1 MRKNILPRAL
11 WALPVLMTCMAC
23 AVALETDYEVEKSFT
38 KRSSLGRTV
47 AITASVEVPND
58 ETKTALS
65 GSTVVWKEGDVIKV
79 FDSVG
84 GSADFTLDPACDGL
98 TTGTFTG
105 SALGT
110 GPYYAVYPADVAQ
123 SLSGTSVV
131 INIPNTQTLAAG
143 TFGDKANIAFATADN
158 LSGVF
163 SFKNVLGAV
172 KIQLSSSIT
181 ATDVRIETK
190 GNESLW
196 GTASVTM
203 NGSGLPV
210 ITPSPLTNTAYDNQ
224 IVTASGSASGTE
236 FYVMVPPGSLADGFV
251 VHVMDNASKAMVKSA
266 NAVTVTRSAITP
278 MPAFAY
284 EAQIDAYF
292 LNLSS
297 VIFGYYSG
305 INLEYASWTT
315 TYAFSRTTGQYANR
329 IEGEN
334 RICRFQDFSGGGKLF
349 TFVTPVE
356 LILGD
361 TYSTITMETL
371 LGSTQTPAESIGTS
385 YKLVQ
390 KTTHAAWF
398 VSSDNKGLIISL

>member
-38 KRSSLGRTV
+38 KRSSLGKTV
-47 AITASVEVPND
+47 AITASVEEPND

-65 GSTVVWKEGDVIKV
+65 GSTVVWKQGDVIRV
-79 FDSVG
+79 FDSTG
-84 GSADFTLDPACDGL
+84 AHGDFTLDNACDGL

-105 SALGT
+105 TFSGT

-143 TFGDKANIAFATADN
+143 TFGNGANIAFATADN
-158 LSGVF
+158 LTDAF

-190 GNESLW
+190 GTELLW
-196 GTASVTM
+196 GTATVGM
-203 NGSGLPV
+203 SGGVPD
-210 ITPSPLTNTAYDNQ
+210 ISSLTNTAYDNQ

-251 VHVMDNASKAMVKSA
+251 VHVMDNASKAMVKTAVAAA
-266 NAVTVTRSAITP
+266 NNKVVRSTITP
-278 MPAFAY
+278 MPEFEYAGQFQSAFLTLA
-284 EAQIDAYF
+284 AF
-292 LNLSS
+292 P
-297 VIFGYYSG
+297 FGYFSG
-305 INLEYASWTT
+305 INPGGTPSSFVFNKSTSQFANKVASTT
-315 TYAFSRTTGQYANR
+315 RTFR
-329 IEGEN
+329 V
-334 RICRFQDFSGGGKLF
+334 QDFTAGKMYQ
-349 TFVTPVE
+349 FVAPA
-356 LILGD
+356 
-361 TYSTITMETL
+361 TL
-371 LGSTQTPAESIGTS
+371 ELGSQYSVSVESVVGSTYTAPTS
-385 YKLVQ
+385 TDFKLVQ
-390 KTTHAAWF
+390 KTTNAGWF
-398 VSSDNKGLIISL
+398 VSSDNTKGFIISLED

>member
-38 KRSSLGRTV
+38 KRSSLGKTV
-47 AITASVEVPND
+47 AITASVEEPND

-65 GSTVVWKEGDVIKV
+65 GSTVVWKQGDVIRV
-79 FDSVG
+79 FDSTG
-84 GSADFTLDPACDGL
+84 NHEDFTLDNACDGQ

-158 LSGVF
+158 LSNVF

-190 GNESLW
+190 KGTELLW
-196 GTASVTM
+196 GTATVGM
-203 NGSGLPV
+203 SGGVPV
-210 ITPSPLTNTAYDNQ
+210 ISSLTNEAYDKQ
-224 IVTASGSASGTE
+224 IVTASGSATGTA
-236 FYVMVPPGSLADGFV
+236 FYVMVPPGALASGFV
-251 VHVMDNASKAMVKSA
+251 VHVMDNASRAMVKTA
-266 NAVTVTRSAITP
+266 TAATMTRSAITP
-278 MPAFAY
+278 MPEFTY
-284 EAQIDAYF
+284 SAQIDAHF

-305 INLEYASWTT
+305 INLEYTSWTT

-329 IEGEN
+329 VEGEN
-334 RICRFQDFSGGGKLF
+334 RICRFQDFSNDGSLY

-356 LILGD
+356 LILGN
-361 TYSTITMETL
+361 TYSITMETL
-371 LGSTQTPAESIGTS
+371 LGSTQTPAASIGIS

-398 VSSDNKGLIISL
+398 VSSENKGLIISL

>member
-38 KRSSLGRTV
+38 KRSSLGKTI
-47 AITASVEVPND
+47 AITASVEEPND

-65 GSTVVWKEGDVIKV
+65 GSTVVWKQGDVIRV
-79 FDSVG
+79 FDSTG
-84 GSADFTLDPACDGL
+84 AHGDFTLDNACDGL

-105 SALGT
+105 TFSGT

-131 INIPNTQTLAAG
+131 IDIPKTQTLAAE
-143 TFGDKANIAFATADN
+143 TFGKGANIAFATADN
-158 LSGVF
+158 LTDAF

-190 GNESLW
+190 GTERLW
-196 GTASVTM
+196 GTASVGM
-203 NGSGLPV
+203 DGGVPV
-210 ITPSPLTNTAYDNQ
+210 ISTLTNTADDNQ
-224 IVTASGSASGTE
+224 IVTASKAGGVAGTE
-236 FYVMVPPGSLADGFV
+236 FYVMVPPGALASGFV
-251 VHVMDNASKAMVKSA
+251 VHVMDNASKAMVKTA
-266 NAVTVTRSAITP
+266 TAATMTRSAITP
-278 MPAFAY
+278 MPEFTY
-284 EAQIDAYF
+284 SAQIDAHF

-305 INLEYASWTT
+305 INSDYASWTT
-315 TYAFSRTTGQYANR
+315 TYAFDRTTGQYANR

-334 RICRFQDFSGGGKLF
+334 RICRFQDFYGGGKLY

-356 LILGD
+356 LILGN

-371 LGSTQTPAESIGTS
+371 VGSTKTSAESIGTT

>member
-143 TFGDKANIAFATADN
+143 TFGNGANIAFATADN
-158 LSGVF
+158 LTDAF

-190 GNESLW
+190 GTELLW
-196 GTASVTM
+196 GTATVGM
-203 NGSGLPV
+203 DGGVPV
-210 ITPSPLTNTAYDNQ
+210 ISALTNTADDNQ
-224 IVTASGSASGTE
+224 IVTASKAGGVAGTE
-236 FYVMVPPGSLADGFV
+236 FYVMVPPGALASGFV
-251 VHVMDNASKAMVKSA
+251 VHVMDNESKAMVKTA
-266 NAVTVTRSAITP
+266 TAATMTRSAITP
-278 MPAFAY
+278 MPEFTY
-284 EAQIDAYF
+284 SAQIDAHF

-334 RICRFQDFSGGGKLF
+334 RICRFQDFYGGGKLY

-371 LGSTQTPAESIGTS
+371 LGSTQTSAESIGTS

-398 VSSDNKGLIISL
+398 VSSENKGLIISL

>member
-84 GSADFTLDPACDGL
+84 GSEDFTLDPACDGL

-143 TFGDKANIAFATADN
+143 TFGNGANIAFATADN
-158 LSGVF
+158 LTDAF

-181 ATDVRIETK
+181 ATSVRIETK
-190 GNESLW
+190 GTELLW
-196 GTASVTM
+196 GRATVGM
-203 NGSGLPV
+203 SGGVPA
-210 ITPSPLTNTAYDNQ
+210 ISSLTNTAYDKQ
-224 IVTASGSASGTE
+224 IVTASGSATGTA
-236 FYVMVPPGSLADGFV
+236 FYVMVPPGALASGFI
-251 VHVMDNASKAMVKSA
+251 VHVMDNASKAMVKTA
-266 NAVTVTRSAITP
+266 TAATMTRSAITP
-278 MPAFAY
+278 MPEFEYAGQFQSAFLTLA
-284 EAQIDAYF
+284 AF
-292 LNLSS
+292 P
-297 VIFGYYSG
+297 FGYFSG
-305 INLEYASWTT
+305 INPGGTLSSFVFNKSTSQFANKVESTT
-315 TYAFSRTTGQYANR
+315 RTFR
-329 IEGEN
+329 V
-334 RICRFQDFSGGGKLF
+334 QDFTAGKMYQ
-349 TFVTPVE
+349 FVAPA
-356 LILGD
+356 
-361 TYSTITMETL
+361 TL
-371 LGSTQTPAESIGTS
+371 ELGSQYSVSVESVVGSTYTAPASTDF
-385 YKLVQ
+385 KLVQ
-390 KTTHAAWF
+390 KTANAGWF
-398 VSSDNKGLIISL
+398 VSSDNTKGFIISLED